1 MKKAFVFPGQ
11 GAQFVGMGR
20 EIYDKSEDVR
30 KLFAEADDVLGFPLT
45 KTMFEGTEEDLKQTK
60 VTQPAV
66 FLHSVSMTVALGDRF
81 APDMVA
87 GHSLGEFSALVASRA
102 LSFADALRLVSERA
116 LAMQAACDENPS
128 TMAAIIGLDDAK
140 IEEICRSIS
149 DEIVVPANYNCAGQ
163 VVISGT
169 MTGIARACDLL
180 KTAGAKRALPLKVG
194 GAFHSPL
201 MKPAQERLQRA
212 IETTVFATPT
222 CPIYQ
227 NVDARPHTSVDE
239 IKSNLIAQLMAPVRW
254 TKSVEAMV
262 ADGATQF
269 IELGPGK
276 VLAGLIG
283 RIAPQVSCESM
294 ATI

>member
-1 MKKAFVFPGQ
+1 
-11 GAQFVGMGR
+11 
-20 EIYDKSEDVR
+20 
-30 KLFAEADDVLGFPLT
+30 
-45 KTMFEGTEEDLKQTK
+45 
-60 VTQPAV
+60 
-66 FLHSVSMTVALGDRF
+66 
-81 APDMVA
+81 
-87 GHSLGEFSALVASRA
+87 
-102 LSFADALRLVSERA
+102 
-116 LAMQAACDENPS
+116 
-128 TMAAIIGLDDAK
+128 
-140 IEEICRSIS
+140 
-149 DEIVVPANYNCAGQ
+149 
-163 VVISGT
+163 

-239 IKSNLIAQLMAPVRW
+239 IKSNLIAQLTAPVRW